1 MPDDAEKDAPRRGG
15 GEGQD
20 ENESLEEYRK
30 RKIASLEGLGRAG
43 GVYVPPFK
51 LQRLQKE
58 LANKQGE
65 EAQRQAW
72 EALRKSINGLVNKV
86 NADNMKLMIGEVLQE
101 NLVRGRGLF
110 ARAVIRAQMASPTFT
125 HVYACLV
132 ALVNSRLPEIG
143 DLIIRRVILQF
154 RRAYKRNDKI
164 VLTAAVQFLAH
175 LFNQKVVSEFLILQV
190 GMLLLDK
197 VTDDS
202 IEVCCSFL
210 QQCGQILE
218 EVSAQGARAV
228 TERLRLILREGLA
241 SQRTQYVI
249 EGLMETRRTKYKE
262 FPGII
267 EQLDLLDEDDQLTHE
282 VDLMAKDIKGEEVTN
297 VFHAQSPEDWE
308 RDNKAWEK
316 LSAKLLGKESDDDDD
331 DDDDDS
337 DSSSDSD
344 GAPAV
349 EQKTTEIKDNTA
361 QDLVNLR
368 RNIYLVIQSS
378 LGFEECVHKIL
389 KLQMNEGDEKE
400 IVTMLIDSCAMQKSY
415 DKFFTLIM
423 ERLARLKP
431 DIYVPLCDNAFLSQL
446 DSAHRLETN
455 KLRNI
460 AKFFSHLMY
469 TDAVTWSLLAHLE
482 LTESGTTSSSRI
494 FIKIL
499 FQDLSE
505 NLGAKKLHARM
516 KDEELQPYV
525 RGLFQEGNVK
535 DMRFCIN
542 FFSAVGLGFLTE
554 DLRERLSQMQQA
566 GKSGLNIHA
575 KAESSSGSDSD
586 SDSDSSSS
594 SSSSS

>member
-1 MPDDAEKDAPRRGG
+1 MPDDAEKDTPRRGG
-15 GEGQD
+15 QE
-20 ENESLEEYRK
+20 EESLDDYRK
-30 RKIASLEGLGRAG
+30 RKIQSLESLGRAG

-190 GMLLLDK
+190 AMLLLDK

-210 QQCGQILE
+210 QQCGQVLE
-218 EVSAQGARAV
+218 EVSSQGARAV

-262 FPGII
+262 FPGLI
-267 EQLDLLDEDDQLTHE
+267 EQLDLLDEEDQLTHE
-282 VDLMAKDIKGEEVTN
+282 VDLMSKDIKGEEITN
-297 VFHAQSPEDWE
+297 VFHAVDPEEWE
-308 RDNKAWEK
+308 KDNKAWEK

-331 DDDDDS
+331 DDDDSDS
-337 DSSSDSD
+337 SSSDSD
-344 GAPAV
+344 EAPAAMSN
-349 EQKTTEIKDNTA
+349 QTTEIKDNTA

-368 RNIYLVIQSS
+368 RSIYLVIQSS

-431 DIYVPLCDNAFLSQL
+431 DVYVPLCDNAFLSQL

-516 KDEELQPYV
+516 KDDELQPYV

-554 DLRERLSQMQQA
+554 DLRERLSQMQAA
-566 GKSGLNIHA
+566 GKSGLSLHA
-575 KAESSSGSDSD
+575 KAESSSSSDSD

-594 SSSSS
+594 SSSSSS